1 MDTYSLEIST
11 PQFLEQEIV
20 LAQQFFAK
28 LPRFEIERQ
37 GCFILESDT
46 KQFLLVIIIAVTAPG
61 IIDKPWLIA
70 KTVLEMIGNEWQ
82 HVMIW

>member
-1 MDTYSLEIST
+1 MLFRHILPVAARHVAELLFRIHPLMDTYSLEIST

-46 KQFLLVIIIAVTAPG
+46 
-61 IIDKPWLIA
+61 
-70 KTVLEMIGNEWQ
+70 
-82 HVMIW
+82 